1 MSGENPTTQPID
13 VTAIIESVTEE
24 VTAKL
29 VPALTESI
37 TKQVRESYAAELG
50 EIREGLNTVANT
62 IKDAPPAD
70 ADRIKKLVGETLAA
84 ERTSA
89 QQADAAKAARQ
100 TLIDKIKTERLGG
113 NDRLASL
120 LTGDDEAA
128 LNASADNIIET
139 AKTLKPDFG
148 STKADGGEKPASTQ
162 NASGGGLK
170 WAV

>member
-1 MSGENPTTQPID
+1 MSGASTEQPID
-13 VTAIIESVTEE
+13 VAAIIKSVTED

-29 VPALTESI
+29 TQSLTESI
-37 TKQVRESYAAELG
+37 TKQVRESFAAELG
-50 EIREGLNTVANT
+50 EVREAVNTVANT

-70 ADRIKKLVGETLAA
+70 PELIKKLIGETITA
-84 ERTSA
+84 ERTSTE
-89 QQADAAKAARQ
+89 QANAAKAARQ
-100 TLIDKIKTERLGG
+100 AMIDKIKTERLGG

-148 STKADGGEKPASTQ
+148 SAKADGGEKPASTQ